1 MLTLFY
7 SQENIFFLIEKIQ
20 VKEIDPKN
28 LGEAILTKAFAVSFP
43 RGSSRPRDRTPV
55 SCIAGRFFNHWATRE
70 ASTVLITDYQN
81 SNSNFTSLQNTV
93 MESLP
98 EKFQMKQAT

>member
-28 LGEAILTKAFAVSFP
+28 LGEAILTKAFAVSTANLSVKRHLKWVF
-43 RGSSRPRDRTPV
+43 S
-55 SCIAGRFFNHWATRE
+55 F
-70 ASTVLITDYQN
+70 
-81 SNSNFTSLQNTV
+81 
-93 MESLP
+93 
-98 EKFQMKQAT
+98 